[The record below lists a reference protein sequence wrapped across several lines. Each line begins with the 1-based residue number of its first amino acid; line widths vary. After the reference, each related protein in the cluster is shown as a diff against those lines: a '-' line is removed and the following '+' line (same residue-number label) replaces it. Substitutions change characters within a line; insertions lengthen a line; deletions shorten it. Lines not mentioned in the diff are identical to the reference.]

1 MKEAGGREE
10 GLAVGL
16 LLLHL
21 VPAVFSNKFMSVTV
35 HGMVGD
41 TVTFPASYDSD
52 KDIIVLTWNKLDQ
65 DIEGRRVPV
74 YIYTPVSRT
83 SLALGPLKGRAELHQ
98 NGSLTIRK
106 INEADEGHYVMT
118 VLIDTIGQEEQY
130 VFLDI
135 VVPPKVD
142 IGLVGPE
149 LVPTNSSLTLNC
161 SVDKTNSKV
170 KAVFWMKD
178 NELLSRD
185 TTRVDYE
192 GPNSYKSSIL
202 LEKMTRKDSGNYSCV
217 AEHIRSVVVDSVQVE
232 VTYPPV
238 VLNITSPRFTT
249 VGATVTLW
257 CIVDGNPTPK
267 VLWYKSGNS
276 QPIGLSSTLDH
287 IVSYLTLHDLQ
298 TSDSGEYLCRAFNGK
313 YRNDSRAVELTVLGE
328 GTASYSNDTTSRR
341 RWLEFWSIMGGAVGG
356 TALLLTSLLVVIV
369 CSKSKGRRKPRTK
382 HCGKS
387 IKARSYRLN
396 DGTLMLQG
404 SCPGTLARKPE
415 RILAKTVSSY
425 KPPGDGGLTLEVD
438 DIVEVLHKG
447 TDGWWYGFSRGTVGL
462 FPASSVQVIGGME
475 TVQVS
480 GYHSL
485 RRSHSHNDAD
495 CHRSKHGHFTI
506 EDHIVETTSMAPEKN
521 GCPDMRIME
530 Y

>member
-1 MKEAGGREE
+1 MNGVCSRPALPLSKRYRGAVFVPCRPGPGRTWREEDMKEAGGREE

-217 AEHIRSVVVDSVQVE
+217 AEHIRSVVVDSVQ
-232 VTYPPV
+232 
-238 VLNITSPRFTT
+238 NAKQT
-249 VGATVTLW
+249 V
-257 CIVDGNPTPK
+257 CPTAIAPFY
-267 VLWYKSGNS
+267 LRRQTDS
-276 QPIGLSSTLDH
+276 QSSAKFSLEEGSCLSSPIVNGRPSTVDCVLLAAGGEHLRPPDDQSLSPDH
-287 IVSYLTLHDLQ
+287 CRFNEVESAAAAALQSIV
-298 TSDSGEYLCRAFNGK
+298 
-313 YRNDSRAVELTVLGE
+313 
-328 GTASYSNDTTSRR
+328 
-341 RWLEFWSIMGGAVGG
+341 
-356 TALLLTSLLVVIV
+356 
-369 CSKSKGRRKPRTK
+369 
-382 HCGKS
+382 
-387 IKARSYRLN
+387 
-396 DGTLMLQG
+396 
-404 SCPGTLARKPE
+404 
-415 RILAKTVSSY
+415 
-425 KPPGDGGLTLEVD
+425 
-438 DIVEVLHKG
+438 
-447 TDGWWYGFSRGTVGL
+447 
-462 FPASSVQVIGGME
+462 
-475 TVQVS
+475 
-480 GYHSL
+480 
-485 RRSHSHNDAD
+485 
-495 CHRSKHGHFTI
+495 
-506 EDHIVETTSMAPEKN
+506 
-521 GCPDMRIME
+521 
-530 Y
+530 

>member
-1 MKEAGGREE
+1 MA
-10 GLAVGL
+10 
-16 LLLHL
+16 
-21 VPAVFSNKFMSVTV
+21 
-35 HGMVGD
+35 
-41 TVTFPASYDSD
+41 
-52 KDIIVLTWNKLDQ
+52 
-65 DIEGRRVPV
+65 
-74 YIYTPVSRT
+74 SRT
-83 SLALGPLKGRAELHQ
+83 LAEL
-98 NGSLTIRK
+98 
-106 INEADEGHYVMT
+106 
-118 VLIDTIGQEEQY
+118 
-130 VFLDI
+130 
-135 VVPPKVD
+135 P
-142 IGLVGPE
+142 
-149 LVPTNSSLTLNC
+149 LN
-161 SVDKTNSKV
+161 
-170 KAVFWMKD
+170 
-178 NELLSRD
+178 
-185 TTRVDYE
+185 
-192 GPNSYKSSIL
+192 
-202 LEKMTRKDSGNYSCV
+202 
-217 AEHIRSVVVDSVQVE
+217 
-232 VTYPPV
+232 
-238 VLNITSPRFTT
+238 
-249 VGATVTLW
+249 
-257 CIVDGNPTPK
+257 
-267 VLWYKSGNS
+267 
-276 QPIGLSSTLDH
+276 
-287 IVSYLTLHDLQ
+287 HD
-298 TSDSGEYLCRAFNGK
+298 
-313 YRNDSRAVELTVLGE
+313 
-328 GTASYSNDTTSRR
+328 DTTSRR

-475 TVQVS
+475 TVQ